1 MMTMTGD
8 EPSSIQTRPSLL
20 RRLKEGDDVESWQEF
35 YLVYGKLARDFA
47 IKAGLTDTEADEVV
61 QETAI
66 GVARHLPGFSYDPK
80 VCRFKTWLLNQS
92 SWRIKDQIKQRGRGK
107 RLAGGSPARTGE
119 SPVLP

>member
-1 MMTMTGD
+1 MTMTGN

-20 RRLKEGDDVESWQEF
+20 YRPKEGDDVESWQEF
-35 YLVYGKLARDFA
+35 YRVYGKLARDFA

-80 VCRFKTWLLNQS
+80 VC
-92 SWRIKDQIKQRGRGK
+92 
-107 RLAGGSPARTGE
+107 
-119 SPVLP
+119 

>member
-1 MMTMTGD
+1 MTRH

-20 RRLKEGDDVESWQEF
+20 QRLREGDDVVTWHEF
-35 YLVYGKLARDFA
+35 YRVYGKLARDFA

-80 VCRFKTWLLNQS
+80 VCRFKTWLLNQT
-92 SWRIKDQIKQRGRGK
+92 SWRITDVCHQASRG
-107 RLAGGSPARTGE
+107 GGGE
-119 SPVLP
+119 A